1 MIKVLFVCTENKAR
15 SVMAAEIFRELLKKE
30 QDQNFVCQS
39 AGFAAVNGA
48 DIAENTVKVLS
59 EIGITPEVGETRKLT
74 SDEIPVWDIF
84 FAVSDT
90 HAYILEQAGAPTDR
104 IYVCSYVKDPHGEGV
119 EVYRECRDKLIG
131 EVRKFYDILKMR
143 IGMLL

>member
-1 MIKVLFVCTENKAR
+1 MIKVLVVCTENKAR
-15 SVMAAEIFRELLKKE
+15 SVMAAEIFRDLLKKE
-30 QDQNFVCQS
+30 QRQDFVCQS
-39 AGFAAVNGA
+39 AGFAALNGA
-48 DIAENTVKVLS
+48 TIAENTVKVLN
-59 EIGITPEVGETRKLT
+59 EIGITPEVTESRKLT

-104 IYVCSYVKDPHGEGV
+104 IYVSSYVRDPHGEDI

>member
-15 SVMAAEIFRELLKKE
+15 SVMAAEIFRDLLKKE
-30 QDQNFVCQS
+30 QRQDFVCQS

-48 DIAENTVKVLS
+48 EIAENTVKVLN
-59 EIGITPEVGETRKLT
+59 EIGIVPEVRESRKLT
-74 SDEIPVWDIF
+74 SDELAVWDIF
-84 FAVSDT
+84 FVVSDT
-90 HAYILEQAGAPTDR
+90 HAYILEQAGVPTEK
-104 IYVCSYVKDPHGEGV
+104 IYVCSYVKDLHGEDI
-119 EVYRECRDKLIG
+119 EVFRECRDKLVG